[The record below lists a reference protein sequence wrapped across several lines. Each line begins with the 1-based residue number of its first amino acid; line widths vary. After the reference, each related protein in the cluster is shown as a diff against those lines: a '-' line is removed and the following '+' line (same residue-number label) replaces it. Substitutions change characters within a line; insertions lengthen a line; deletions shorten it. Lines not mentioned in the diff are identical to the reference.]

1 MRILM
6 VLALSLLVAC
16 ASKPPEYSTYLLRS
30 DKSLDSR
37 PLMLTND
44 IYLGAIN
51 VASYIDQP
59 GLVLDLGEG
68 KMNVAKFN
76 VWAEPLRVSLR
87 PLISSEISTQLGFD
101 VSQYPQSNKQ
111 GRRVDITIDQLHGN
125 DKGQAVL
132 VALWTITEG
141 DIVSSYRFAET
152 VMLKE
157 DGYDALVAAEKS
169 LLQQLAVAISGA
181 LKKSG

>member
-1 MRILM
+1 MRLLM
-6 VLALSLLVAC
+6 VLLLSLLVSC

-30 DKSLDSR
+30 EKSLDSR

-44 IYLGAIN
+44 TYLGAIN

-59 GLVLDLGEG
+59 GLVLDMGEG
-68 KMNVAKFN
+68 KMNVARFN

-87 PLISSEISTQLGFD
+87 PFISSEISAQLGFD

-111 GRRVDITIDQLHGN
+111 GRRIDISIDQLHGN

-141 DIVSSYRFAET
+141 DALSSHRFAET
-152 VMLKE
+152 VTLKD
-157 DGYDALVAAEKS
+157 DGYDALVAAEKG
-169 LLQQLAVAISGA
+169 LLQELALAISGE